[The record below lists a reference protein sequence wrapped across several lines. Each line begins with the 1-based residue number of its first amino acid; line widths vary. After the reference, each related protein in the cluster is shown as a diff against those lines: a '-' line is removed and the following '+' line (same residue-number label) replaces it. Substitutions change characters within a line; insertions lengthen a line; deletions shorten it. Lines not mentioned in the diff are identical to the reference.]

1 MVSVS
6 DLANAVGYFAFGC
19 VSMLVAMRLF
29 APAAAPS
36 PAAAAP
42 KAATPPVAHTAVAA
56 AAAAVTAH
64 RADAAAAAASKAAA
78 TAPAPSVAPP
88 AVEHDS
94 DDDDDDQLI
103 AESAAA
109 GQASVLPSEHKM
121 VLVVRNDLG
130 MGKGKIGAQCGH
142 ATLGAYKRAVK
153 KTPAAVASW
162 SRWGQA
168 KICVK
173 VNSEAELLEIEQLA
187 AALGIPHYT
196 VADAGRTQIEAGSLT
211 VLAVGPA
218 PVAQINEV
226 TGHLKLL

>member
-1 MVSVS
+1 MYFS
-6 DLANAVGYFAFGC
+6 DESLNSLGYFAFGC
-19 VSMLVAMRLF
+19 VSMLIASRLF
-29 APAAAPS
+29 
-36 PAAAAP
+36 
-42 KAATPPVAHTAVAA
+42 
-56 AAAAVTAH
+56 
-64 RADAAAAAASKAAA
+64 A
-78 TAPAPSVAPP
+78 TAPATAAPAPTVAARSSSSGANDAP
-88 AVEHDS
+88 AKTTKGTKNTKDDTNN
-94 DDDDDDQLI
+94 DDDDDDDDDELVD
-103 AESAAA
+103 ESAIANK
-109 GQASVLPSEHKM
+109 ASLLPSEHKM
-121 VLVVRNDLG
+121 VLVVRNDLS

-153 KTPAAVASW
+153 RSPAAVASW

-187 AALGIPHYT
+187 NALKLPNYL

-218 PVAQINEV
+218 PVAQINQV